1 MKQREALNLSKEGEG
16 EEGEGEKG
24 KQKTRYT
31 ELAGS
36 CRIPQRPQ
44 PLTL

>member
-16 EEGEGEKG
+16 EGEGGKG
-24 KQKTRYT
+24 KQKTSYT
-31 ELAGS
+31 ELVGS